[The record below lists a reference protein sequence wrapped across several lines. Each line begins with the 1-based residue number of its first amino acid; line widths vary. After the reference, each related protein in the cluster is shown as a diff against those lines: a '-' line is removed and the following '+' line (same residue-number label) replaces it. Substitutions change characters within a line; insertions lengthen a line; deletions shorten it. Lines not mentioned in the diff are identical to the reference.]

1 MMQATTQ
8 GKGQMT
14 TLYHFGDPCVH
25 CGIPHDEVP
34 VGPCQGDPAK
44 AVPIT
49 YRSMGVHG
57 DGIERFLIR
66 FSDTHVEQRD
76 FPVSQQA
83 PYWHFGYSDHRRQPP
98 RQDDRLTVH
107 ECNATVR
114 RGNVRKVSSEQLAG

>member
-1 MMQATTQ
+1 MM
-8 GKGQMT
+8 

-44 AVPIT
+44 AVPMA
-49 YRSMGVHG
+49 YQSMGVRP

-66 FSDTHVEQRD
+66 FSDDRVDQRD

-83 PYWHFGYSDHRRQPP
+83 PYWHFGYSDRRRQPP
-98 RQDDRLTVH
+98 RLDDRLRVR
-107 ECNATVR
+107 ERNATVR
-114 RGNVRKVSSEQLAG
+114 RGNVRKVSSEQIAG